1 MSDRKNRRNSL
12 SDAFSRSLR
21 GPLKYM
27 LLVILLLLAAAAV
40 LFFIRNA
47 RTGLPVP
54 AAGGEA
60 PAGDPAGAE
69 AESGLRGALS
79 SAAGETAEQVTAMT
93 TFEEKDITIGCT
105 GAMIMHSPILEAAA
119 QPDGSYDFSSVFRF
133 ITPYYSRPDFMTCEL
148 EAAVASDP
156 DTYSGHPMF
165 RIPGSLVTAI
175 ADSGVDLQLLA
186 TNHIYDGHREGLLY
200 TMDFFEENGLAWTG
214 IRKSPEDPRWYI
226 ADIKGIKVGFF
237 NYTLETEGNGTWINA
252 IQVPEDDAALINS
265 FWPEQRESFYQ
276 EARLII
282 EELHRAGAQ
291 FIIANLHW
299 GMEYML
305 EPFEY
310 QKEMAQTL
318 CNMGVNALIGGHP
331 HCEEPISVIE
341 STDGS
346 SKMFCIYSVG
356 NAMSNQMEEFMIMDM
371 AGGYTE
377 DGVIIT
383 LQLHQSADGSVALA
397 GVDATPTWMY
407 RSREEDG
414 TWTYDFCILP
424 LDDADNLEKNTG
436 LKDIK
441 EQAAASYAR
450 TMSVIGDGLAE
461 AQQTFGSPSEN

>member
-1 MSDRKNRRNSL
+1 MSDRNKRDVSL
-12 SDAFSRSLR
+12 AKAFSRSFR

-27 LLVILLLLAAAAV
+27 LLIILILLAAAA
-40 LFFIRNA
+40 I
-47 RTGLPVP
+47 LPAVRAGRSVP
-54 AAGGEA
+54 DAAGDA
-60 PAGDPAGAE
+60 DTAD
-69 AESGLRGALS
+69 GLRGAIS
-79 SAAGETAEQVTAMT
+79 SAVSETADLAAARTVS
-93 TFEEKDITIGCT
+93 EETDITIGCT
-105 GAMIMHSPILEAAA
+105 GAMIMHSPILEAAE

-148 EAAVASDP
+148 EAVVASDP

-165 RIPGSLVTAI
+165 QIPGSLVTAI
-175 ADSGVDLQLLA
+175 ADSGVDLQFLA
-186 TNHIYDGHREGLLY
+186 TNHIYDGRSEGLHF
-200 TMDFFEENGLAWTG
+200 TMDFFEENGLAYTG
-214 IRKSPEDPRWYI
+214 VRKTPEAPRWYI

-237 NYTLETEGNGTWINA
+237 NYTLESEGDGAWINA
-252 IQVPEDDAALINS
+252 LKVSDDDAKLINS
-265 FWPEQRESFYQ
+265 FWPEQREPFYQ
-276 EARLII
+276 EARITI
-282 EELHRAGAQ
+282 EELRQAGAQ
-291 FIIANLHW
+291 FIIADMHW

-331 HCEEPISVIE
+331 HCEEPISVVE

-356 NAMSNQMEEFMIMDM
+356 NAMSNQMEEFMLMDM

-383 LQLHQSADGSVALA
+383 LHLHQSADGSVSLS

-407 RSREEDG
+407 RSRTEEG

-424 LDDADNLEKNTG
+424 LDDVDGLEKSTG
-436 LKDIK
+436 LTGIQ
-441 EQAAASYAR
+441 ERAAASYER
-450 TMSVIGDGLAE
+450 TMSVIGGGLAE
-461 AQQTFGSPSEN
+461 ARQAFAVSSEN